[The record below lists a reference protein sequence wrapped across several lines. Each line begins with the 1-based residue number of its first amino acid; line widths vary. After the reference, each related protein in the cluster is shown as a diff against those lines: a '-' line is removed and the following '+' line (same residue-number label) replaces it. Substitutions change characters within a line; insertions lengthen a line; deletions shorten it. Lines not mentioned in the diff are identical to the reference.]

1 MGHYSN
7 NCSHDLDTYW
17 DEFINKCVP
26 CHQHPNHRIRPGYEF
41 SPNCGMHDDGGRSE
55 PPYRSCAAL
64 TFNNGSFVK
73 CQPCSSC
80 PPIHQKLSECNATT
94 DTQCCGARDQTG
106 CWKGALSTTTQQ
118 VQRSTTLRV
127 QVSTSNPT
135 TAKHIDLRL
144 HGDSHVNH
152 QTAWIVLTVIL
163 VFSVLAFLLF
173 IYIKKRRR
181 RSRAFCSRDKENT
194 LCFKVSLK
202 DCLPSDNI
210 LYTNQQSRSSKRA
223 EVALLQSETR
233 SLEDLLSP
241 DLESA
246 PLQTVLDNLDV
257 LEELVIL
264 LDPESPG
271 VKNTSHLASR
281 CSFPATWITYTYS
294 LRDSKSPLRAVLE
307 GVTTKHPE
315 WTVGHLARH
324 LREMD
329 RNDAVAV
336 LTKLTLL
343 KVV

>member
-1 MGHYSN
+1 MLT
-7 NCSHDLDTYW
+7 SHQ
-17 DEFINKCVP
+17 F
-26 CHQHPNHRIRPGYEF
+26 Q
-41 SPNCGMHDDGGRSE
+41 
-55 PPYRSCAAL
+55 
-64 TFNNGSFVK
+64 
-73 CQPCSSC
+73 
-80 PPIHQKLSECNATT
+80 
-94 DTQCCGARDQTG
+94 
-106 CWKGALSTTTQQ
+106 TQQ

-144 HGDSHVNH
+144 PGDSHVNH

-181 RSRAFCSRDKENT
+181 RSRAFCIRDKENT

-223 EVALLQSETR
+223 EVSLLQSETR

-241 DLESA
+241 DLQWA
-246 PLQTVLDNLDV
+246 PLQMVLDNLDV

-281 CSFPATWITYTYS
+281 CSFPSTWITYTYS

-336 LTKLTLL
+336 LTKLTFL

>member
-1 MGHYSN
+1 MLT
-7 NCSHDLDTYW
+7 SHQ
-17 DEFINKCVP
+17 F
-26 CHQHPNHRIRPGYEF
+26 Q
-41 SPNCGMHDDGGRSE
+41 
-55 PPYRSCAAL
+55 
-64 TFNNGSFVK
+64 
-73 CQPCSSC
+73 
-80 PPIHQKLSECNATT
+80 
-94 DTQCCGARDQTG
+94 
-106 CWKGALSTTTQQ
+106 TQQ

-144 HGDSHVNH
+144 PGDSHVNH
-152 QTAWIVLTVIL
+152 QTA
-163 VFSVLAFLLF
+163 
-173 IYIKKRRR
+173 Y
-181 RSRAFCSRDKENT
+181 KENT

-223 EVALLQSETR
+223 EVSLLQSETR

-241 DLESA
+241 DLQWA
-246 PLQTVLDNLDV
+246 PLQMVLDNLDV

-281 CSFPATWITYTYS
+281 CSFPSTWITYTYS

-336 LTKLTLL
+336 LTKLTFL

>member
-1 MGHYSN
+1 MGHYSHH
-7 NCSHDLDTYW
+7 CSDDLDTFW
-17 DEFINKCVP
+17 DELSNTCVP
-26 CHQHPNHRIRPGYEF
+26 CHQHNRIRPGYEF
-41 SPNCGMHDDGGRSE
+41 SPNCGRHDNGGTAER
-55 PPYRSCAAL
+55 PFRPCAAQ

-73 CQPCSSC
+73 CQPCFRC
-80 PPIHQKLSECNATT
+80 APNLQKLFECNTTT
-94 DTQCCGARDQTG
+94 DTQCCVARQ
-106 CWKGALSTTTQQ
+106 CWNGALSTTTQR

-127 QVSTSNPT
+127 QASTSNPT
-135 TAKHIDLRL
+135 TAKHIDPTL
-144 HGDSHVNH
+144 HVNH

-173 IYIKKRRR
+173 IYKTRRR
-181 RSRAFCSRDKENT
+181 RSRAFCFRDKENT
-194 LCFKVSLK
+194 HQRS
-202 DCLPSDNI
+202 
-210 LYTNQQSRSSKRA
+210 QSSKTTA
-223 EVALLQSETR
+223 AVNEEISLLQSDTR
-233 SLEDLLSP
+233 SLEDILSP
-241 DLESA
+241 DLQSA

-294 LRDSKSPLRAVLE
+294 LRESKSPLRAVLE

-315 WTVGHLARH
+315 WTVGHLARL

-336 LTKLTLL
+336 LTKLSLL
-343 KVV
+343 KVF